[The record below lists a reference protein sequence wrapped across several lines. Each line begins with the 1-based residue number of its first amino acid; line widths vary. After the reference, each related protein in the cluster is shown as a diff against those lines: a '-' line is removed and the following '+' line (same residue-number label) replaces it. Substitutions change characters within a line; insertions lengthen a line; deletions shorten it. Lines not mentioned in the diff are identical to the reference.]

1 MTPRDCD
8 LHRVKKNKTCK
19 FDECSALI
27 RTDLQQN
34 IKFHEVFSVKKRNPQ
49 EEKTQSHD
57 ARLTVPGWLILI
69 ILLRTS
75 IPLSLLSVCRPI
87 VAHCPTT
94 AEVLNQHSIC
104 CKRHFLFNLK
114 VTEVKFLTKVL
125 AIQFRSETRAELR

>member
-1 MTPRDCD
+1 MTPWNCD
-8 LHRVKKNKTCK
+8 LQRVKKNKTCK
-19 FDECSALI
+19 LDECSALI

-34 IKFHEVFSVKKRNPQ
+34 IKFYEVFSVKKRNPK

-75 IPLSLLSVCRPI
+75 IPLSLLSVCKPT
-87 VAHCPTT
+87 AHCPTT

-104 CKRHFLFNLK
+104 CKRHFLLNFK
-114 VTEVKFLTKVL
+114 VMEVKFLTKML
-125 AIQFRSETRAELR
+125 AIQFRSEMKAELR